1 LDVDLSLIVRGQLDV
16 FGTVANPRGIS
27 RRANE
32 LMAKGIVDV
41 RPLIT
46 HHLPL
51 SEFARAWEIFRDRRE
66 GVIRVMMHP

>member
-1 LDVDLSLIVRGQLDV
+1 
-16 FGTVANPRGIS
+16 VANPRGIS
-27 RRANE
+27 RRANG
-32 LMAKGIVDV
+32 LMQKGLVDV

-66 GVIRVMMHP
+66 GAIRVMLHPFREN